1 MSGNTRSLLNSAG
14 RALLFLLGVNVVAAG
29 IGWIITEPL
38 EVFAIHQGVV
48 ELNGQAWG
56 FPFRSFWGKTILLLV
71 FFWNLWIYYQRSKL
85 SLYKQAGDERN

>member
-1 MSGNTRSLLNSAG
+1 MSENTCSLLNSAA

-38 EVFAIHQGVV
+38 EVFAIQQGVV

-85 SLYKQAGDERN
+85 SLYKQAGDERH